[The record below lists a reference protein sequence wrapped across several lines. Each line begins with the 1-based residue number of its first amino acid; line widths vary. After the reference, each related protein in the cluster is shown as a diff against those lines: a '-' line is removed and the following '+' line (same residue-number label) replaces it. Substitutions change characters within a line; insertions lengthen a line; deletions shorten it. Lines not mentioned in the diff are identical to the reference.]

1 MSTAIKQITGLNWS
15 EEHSHI
21 NPRMREQ
28 SISIRRFFGGLTF
41 GGRAI
46 QVTIGDEYVLLTK
59 KQVRELA
66 YTLMDCF
73 DDGLYPSE

>member
-1 MSTAIKQITGLNWS
+1 MSTKIKQITGLNWS

-21 NPRMREQ
+21 NPRMYEQ
-28 SISIRRFFGGLTF
+28 PISIRRFFGGITF
-41 GGRAI
+41 KGRAI

-59 KQVRELA
+59 KQVRDLA

-73 DDGLYPSE
+73 DDDLYPSE

>member
-1 MSTAIKQITGLNWS
+1 MSTEIKRITGLNWS

-21 NPRMREQ
+21 NPIMHEQ
-28 SISIRRFFGGLTF
+28 SISIRRFFGGITF
-41 GGRAI
+41 KGRAI
-46 QVTIGDEYVLLTK
+46 QVTIGGEYVLLTK

-73 DDGLYPSE
+73 DDDLYPSE